1 MDAARDRR
9 LAAARAQQEQLELNL
24 HRTASQLAQQDPF
37 LQSYAASKLSE
48 ADVQATASAAGNA
61 AADSVPTRS
70 TSTASSS
77 ASAAPAR
84 ARKPRA
90 GPKPTVSGASTG
102 LQSELGADHP
112 DEDEL
117 EADAA
122 AEAAEAELIEAE
134 AEMAAAAAELQAAE
148 ELETLAMALH
158 AAELSAPAPMAMG
171 TVGTDAAA
179 AEVPLETPLETLE
192 AVAEEVV
199 AAAPVTTGPASSP
212 ARERSKLRTKGI
224 ASGALSKIS
233 KLESD
238 LAAMREMT
246 DKLSAQPAAPAV
258 PVLETAVPALE
269 PDEAPELLQPEDAAP
284 DAAVATEVEAEAE
297 EAEAEIAVAEAAA
310 AVATDYHAAQQTA
323 GPESEPE
330 PAALVEELTP
340 VPDEE
345 EAAADEAEATEA
357 PAVVAEAAE
366 AVEAVEAVE
375 AEAAAV
381 PVEEPPEEPPEVD
394 FMAALQAE
402 FLSADAL
409 LTGSGIPGTPS
420 SSELSAAKAPVP
432 VDMPTV
438 STPAGGD
445 PFAEL
450 EAMFGA

>member
-199 AAAPVTTGPASSP
+199 AAAPVTTSPASSP

-246 DKLSAQPAAPAV
+246 DKLSAQPV

>member
-246 DKLSAQPAAPAV
+246 DKLSAQPV